1 MPVFAT
7 IVENVPPET
16 DLSILYPVTVPLG
29 AVHARSICEDDA
41 AAAVNPVGA
50 AGGTVDVVV
59 VVVVEFVVALAVEFV
74 VALAVELVVALAV
87 ELVVAL
93 AVELVME
100 FVVEFVVAIWIIVGD
115 LMKTKI
121 TAAIKII
128 ESNAKIIF
136 FILIYTFKCNKI
148 FYCFVIQI

>member
-29 AVHARSICEDDA
+29 AVHARSICEDDVA
-41 AAAVNPVGA
+41 VAVNPVGA
-50 AGGTVDVVV
+50 AGGTV
-59 VVVVEFVVALAVEFV
+59 ELVVALV
-74 VALAVELVVALAV
+74 VELVVALVV
-87 ELVVAL
+87 EFVM
-93 AVELVME
+93 EFVME

-115 LMKTKI
+115 FMKTKI

>member
-1 MPVFAT
+1 VFAT

-59 VVVVEFVVALAVEFV
+59 VVVVEFV

>member
-59 VVVVEFVVALAVEFV
+59 VVVVEFVVALAVE
-74 VALAVELVVALAV
+74 
-87 ELVVAL
+87 LVVAL

-136 FILIYTFKCNKI
+136 FIFIYTFKCNKI

>member
-1 MPVFAT
+1 
-7 IVENVPPET
+7 
-16 DLSILYPVTVPLG
+16 LYPVTVPLG

-50 AGGTVDVVV
+50 AGGTVEVVV
-59 VVVVEFVVALAVEFV
+59 VVVVEF
-74 VALAVELVVALAV
+74 VVALAV

>member
-1 MPVFAT
+1 MPVFAI

-29 AVHARSICEDDA
+29 AIHARSICEDDVA
-41 AAAVNPVGA
+41 VAVNPVGA
-50 AGGTVDVVV
+50 AGGTV
-59 VVVVEFVVALAVEFV
+59 ELVVALV
-74 VALAVELVVALAV
+74 VELVVALVV

-93 AVELVME
+93 VVEFVMEFVME

-136 FILIYTFKCNKI
+136 FILIYLIYTFKCNKI
-148 FYCFVIQI
+148 FYCFVI

>member
-1 MPVFAT
+1 VPVFAT

-50 AGGTVDVVV
+50 AGGTVEVVV
-59 VVVVEFVVALAVEFV
+59 VVAVEFV

-136 FILIYTFKCNKI
+136 FIFIYTFKCNKI

>member
-50 AGGTVDVVV
+50 AGGTVEVVV
-59 VVVVEFVVALAVEFV
+59 VVAVEF
-74 VALAVELVVALAV
+74 VVALAV

-136 FILIYTFKCNKI
+136 FIFIYTFKCNKI

>member
-1 MPVFAT
+1 VPVFAT

-87 ELVVAL
+87 ELV
-93 AVELVME
+93 ME

-128 ESNAKIIF
+128 ESNAKIVF
-136 FILIYTFKCNKI
+136 FIFIYTFKCNKI

>member
-50 AGGTVDVVV
+50 AGGTVEVVV
-59 VVVVEFVVALAVEFV
+59 VVVVEFV

-136 FILIYTFKCNKI
+136 FILIYLIYTFKCNKI
-148 FYCFVIQI
+148 FYCFVI

>member
-1 MPVFAT
+1 
-7 IVENVPPET
+7 
-16 DLSILYPVTVPLG
+16 LYPVTVPLG

-50 AGGTVDVVV
+50 AGGTVEVVV
-59 VVVVEFVVALAVEFV
+59 VVVVEFV

>member
-1 MPVFAT
+1 VPVFAT

-50 AGGTVDVVV
+50 AGGTVEVVV
-59 VVVVEFVVALAVEFV
+59 VVVVEF
-74 VALAVELVVALAV
+74 
-87 ELVVAL
+87 VVAL